1 MNDMRF
7 LRQQDVVDAEKLA
20 NLQVTLIG
28 LGSIG
33 SVTGLYL
40 AKMGVCN
47 LTCFDADVVDI
58 HNVSN
63 QAYGMSDVGLLK
75 ADAFSIL
82 VENQTGVLPNTIGM
96 QYDGRELT
104 GVVISAVDSMK
115 SRETI
120 WKLVREKPEVKLYL
134 DARMGLETLVVYAVR
149 PQVREDRIAY
159 SQTICNDSD
168 ALQEPCTARTICY
181 TPLMAA
187 SVICSLVKRYVCD
200 EMLPARI
207 VLDLA
212 TMTLLAGQ

>member
-40 AKMGVCN
+40 AKMVVVK
-47 LTCFDADVVDI
+47 LTTFDSDIVDV

-75 ADAFSIL
+75 TDAFAVL
-82 VENQTGVLPNTIGM
+82 ADNQTGVLPNTIGM
-96 QYDGRELT
+96 QYDGRQLA
-104 GVVISAVDSMK
+104 GIVISAVDSMK
-115 SRETI
+115 SREMI
-120 WKLVREKPEVKLYL
+120 WKSVRDQPQVQLYL
-134 DARMGLETLVVYAVR
+134 DARMGLETLIVHAVR
-149 PQVREDRIAY
+149 PQIKADRVAY
-159 SQTICNDSD
+159 TSTIVPDHH

-187 SVICSLVKRYVCD
+187 SVVCNLVKRFINQ
-200 EMLPARI
+200 EQLPSQI
-207 VLDLA
+207 TLDLA
-212 TMTLLAGQ
+212 TYILMA

>member
-1 MNDMRF
+1 MRF

-40 AKMGVCN
+40 AKMGVCKV
-47 LTCFDADVVDI
+47 TCFDADVVDI
-58 HNVSN
+58 HNVAN

-75 ADAFSIL
+75 ADAFATL
-82 VENQTGVLPNTIGM
+82 VENQTSVMPNTIGI
-96 QYDGRELT
+96 QYDGRQLS
-104 GVVISAVDSMK
+104 GIVISAVDSMK

-120 WKLVREKPEVKLYL
+120 WRHLREQPSVQLYL
-134 DARMGLETLVVYAVR
+134 DARMGLETLIVHAVR
-149 PQVREDRIAY
+149 PQIKADRVAY
-159 SQTICNDSD
+159 TSSLVPDDQ

-181 TPLMAA
+181 TPLVAG
-187 SVICSLVKRYVCD
+187 SIVCSLVKRYVCD
-200 EMLPARI
+200 EMIPARI

-212 TMTLLAGQ
+212 TFTMMS

>member
-47 LTCFDADVVDI
+47 LTCFDADLVDT
-58 HNVSN
+58 HNVAN

-75 ADAFSIL
+75 ADAFANL
-82 VENQTGVLPNTIGM
+82 VELQTGVLPNTIGM
-96 QYDGRELT
+96 QFDGRQLS

-120 WKLVREKPEVKLYL
+120 WRHIREQPNVELYL
-134 DARMGLETLVVYAVR
+134 DARMGLETLIVHAVR
-149 PQVREDRIAY
+149 PQIKADRVEY
-159 SQTICNDSD
+159 TRSLVPDDQ

-181 TPLMAA
+181 TPLMAG
-187 SVICSLVKRYVCD
+187 SIVCSLVKRYVCD
-200 EMLPARI
+200 ESVPARI

-212 TMTLLAGQ
+212 TLTLLAGQ